1 MRGMQRRLAGGGMS
15 EFVSNA
21 KDASR
26 SYVVDL
32 AVLSGGSS
40 GGSLAGALAGTAVN
54 LSFDLIGFGKGAAA
68 TTADTAAMSKWS
80 SRVSLRQSSV
90 PLV

>member
-1 MRGMQRRLAGGGMS
+1 MRGMQRLLAGGGMS
-15 EFVSNA
+15 EFVSNP

-26 SYVVDL
+26 SDVVDL
-32 AVLSGGSS
+32 AALS
-40 GGSLAGALAGTAVN
+40 GGSLADALAGTAVN

-68 TTADTAAMSKWS
+68 TTEDTAAMSKWS